1 MGKTRLRVLLLNWSL
16 AARGG
21 TEAAIRDIALG
32 LRRLDHAPIVYS
44 PELGPISKEIEAA
57 GIPVVDNLALVG
69 DKPDIIHTHHYFTT
83 GEALIHFPDVPAVH
97 VCHGWSPGLERPPKF
112 PQIRR
117 YIAISECTRDN
128 IVNRQGISPEI
139 TEILYNA
146 VDLTRVPPRVSRLPE
161 KPETA
166 VAFMSRAHAQIMP
179 ALQNACTARGIRF
192 RTIGEGHDNPS
203 PERELIDQEL
213 VFATGRSASEALAA
227 GCAVV
232 VVDSNGLGDF
242 VTTANYD
249 RFRRHN
255 FALRSL
261 VNPVSVEALG
271 EAIDRYDQRQAE
283 DAARL
288 HRLQSDF
295 GNYIENIVTHYNWAI
310 DDYRAHPPTPQDV
323 RKATQKF
330 LHAAL
335 PRLVNAA
342 GEHEKRPVETNELS
356 SGQSACELE
365 LMKALAEL
373 QRTKKA
379 SMLLEGQLITA
390 RNALHETLLT
400 FHASTSWRISAP
412 VRWLG
417 RHLRR

>member
-1 MGKTRLRVLLLNWSL
+1 
-16 AARGG
+16 
-21 TEAAIRDIALG
+21 
-32 LRRLDHAPIVYS
+32 
-44 PELGPISKEIEAA
+44 
-57 GIPVVDNLALVG
+57 
-69 DKPDIIHTHHYFTT
+69 
-83 GEALIHFPDVPAVH
+83 
-97 VCHGWSPGLERPPKF
+97 
-112 PQIRR
+112 
-117 YIAISECTRDN
+117 
-128 IVNRQGISPEI
+128 
-139 TEILYNA
+139 
-146 VDLTRVPPRVSRLPE
+146 
-161 KPETA
+161 
-166 VAFMSRAHAQIMP
+166 MSRAHAQIMP